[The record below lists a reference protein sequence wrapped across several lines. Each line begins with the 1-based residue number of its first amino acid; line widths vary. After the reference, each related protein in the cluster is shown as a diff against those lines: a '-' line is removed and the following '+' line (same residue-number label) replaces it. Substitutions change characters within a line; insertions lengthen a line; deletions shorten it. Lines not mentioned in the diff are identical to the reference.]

1 MKIGLF
7 FGSFNPIHKGHIAI
21 VKYMIT
27 RTDLE
32 QVWLIVSPHNPLK
45 NKNLLTDKKER
56 LKKVKRA
63 VKKYSEVKVSNIEF
77 SLPQPSYTIST
88 LKVLRKKHPKH
99 EFVIIMGADNL
110 YTFHKWKKYK
120 DILENYKIYIYPR
133 RAKIKKKLDAIF
145 KHEHVSF
152 IKAPL
157 LNISSTYIR
166 EMIKKGKDVKRL
178 LA

>member
-21 VKYMIT
+21 VKYMIAH
-27 RTDLE
+27 TDLE

-45 NKNLLTDKKER
+45 NKNILAGKQER
-56 LKKVKRA
+56 LKNAKKA
-63 VKKYSEVKVSNIEF
+63 VKNYSEIKVSSIEF
-77 SLPQPSYTIST
+77 SLPQPSYTINT
-88 LKVLRKKHPKH
+88 LKVLRKKYPKY

-133 RAKIKKKLDAIF
+133 RTKIKKKLNTIF
-145 KHEHVSF
+145 KHKHINFV
-152 IKAPL
+152 KAPL
-157 LNISSTYIR
+157 LNIS
-166 EMIKKGKDVKRL
+166 
-178 LA
+178 